1 MPQRRAAP
9 TPVPEDIWG
18 ACRGPQCLQHLRVPA
33 MRVVEAQHI
42 VSTRKLVD
50 SDEEQR
56 LLEEMLDAAK
66 PPAPGD
72 APPRLHYLL
81 ATPFRYPPLPWG
93 SRFGSRQ
100 ERGIWYGATR
110 ARTSLA
116 EVAFYKL
123 LLLEGT
129 TAVLTPLVLHL
140 SLITADIE
148 TQAGIYLTQAPFDT
162 YRPWLVSKMSYDAT
176 QRLGSAMRAAA
187 VGAFVFW
194 SARDP
199 GGVNVAVLA
208 PHAFAKPHLA
218 GPPQTWAC
226 VVDNN
231 RVEFSCTDFT
241 HTQTHAFARDTFL
254 VNGRLVLPS

>member
-1 MPQRRAAP
+1 
-9 TPVPEDIWG
+9 
-18 ACRGPQCLQHLRVPA
+18 

-50 SDEEQR
+50 SDDEQR
-56 LLEEMLDAAK
+56 LLEEMLDTAK
-66 PPAPGD
+66 PPPPSD

-110 ARTSLA
+110 ARTALA

-148 TQAGIYLTQAPFDT
+148 TQAGIYLTQPPFDAYEAWLLSKVS
-162 YRPWLVSKMSYDAT
+162 YRAT
-176 QRLGSAMRAAA
+176 QRLGGAMRAST
-187 VGAFVFW
+187 VEAFLFL
-194 SARDP
+194 SAREP
-199 GGVNVAVLA
+199 AGVNVAVLS
-208 PHAFAKPHLA
+208 PHAFAKPQLS

-241 HTQTHAFARDTFL
+241 HTQSHAFAREAFW
-254 VNGRLVLPS
+254 